1 MPHAII
7 RFEQTPNPNA
17 LKCYL
22 EPPLPAMPP
31 DARSYR
37 SPEAAA
43 ASPLPKALFQIP
55 GVTSLLLMGEWL
67 TVNKSP
73 EADWAAIKRGLKQA
87 LRKLE

>member
-1 MPHAII
+1 MPHAIT

-22 EPPLPAMPP
+22 EPPLPPRTP

-43 ASPLPKALFQIP
+43 ASPLPKALFQVP
-55 GVTSLLLMGEWL
+55 GVTSLLLMEGWL

-73 EADWAAIKRGLKQA
+73 EADWPSIKRRLKAA
-87 LRKLE
+87 LAHAD